1 MIKEKLLYISMSL
14 EKSNYG
20 GSIVS
25 RANLKALKTNERL
38 EIKRDR
44 DRQERGG
51 CFYEWEMLAKNSK
64 IQTALNN
71 LRGYAGR
78 LNAEIF
84 SRIKEL
90 FMSISQPRYILIQAC
105 WVAWPNGVRART
117 QLSRF

>member
-38 EIKRDR
+38 EIKEIAIVRK
-44 DRQERGG
+44 EEGA
-51 CFYEWEMLAKNSK
+51 YEWEMLAKNSK

>member
-38 EIKRDR
+38 EIKEIAIVRK
-44 DRQERGG
+44 EEGA
-51 CFYEWEMLAKNSK
+51 YEWEMLAKNSK

-84 SRIKEL
+84 SRIKGIIHEY
-90 FMSISQPRYILIQAC
+90 QP
-105 WVAWPNGVRART
+105 T
-117 QLSRF
+117 T